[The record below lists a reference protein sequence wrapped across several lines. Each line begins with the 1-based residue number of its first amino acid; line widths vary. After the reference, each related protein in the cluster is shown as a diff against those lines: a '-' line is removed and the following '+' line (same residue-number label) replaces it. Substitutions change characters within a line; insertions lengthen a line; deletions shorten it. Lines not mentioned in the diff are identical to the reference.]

1 MSRVLKLCVLVLGFC
16 LLLPCLGFADN
27 GLIQIVDMKT
37 AQNIDEKYQPVNPTS
52 SFSAETSKVFLW
64 FKWKDGTVNSQI
76 NTQWTYLTENI
87 PVLDYKVVIPR
98 HEGSGGVA
106 LSMPEG
112 KTLPPGEY
120 EVRVETDKKNALK
133 SVKFRVL
140 ES

>member
-1 MSRVLKLCVLVLGFC
+1 MSRTFKLCVLMAIVC
-16 LLLPCLGFADN
+16 LIPSFGYADN
-27 GLIQIVDMKT
+27 GPIQIIDIKT

-52 SFSAETSKVFLW
+52 SFSAQTSKVFLW

-76 NTQWTYLTENI
+76 NTQWTYLTVNI
-87 PVLDYKVVIPR
+87 PVLDYKIMIPR

-120 EVRVETDKKNALK
+120 EVRLEIDKKRALK